1 MSIEIL
7 SITITILLAIIGY
20 LATYWNSLLIA
31 RRNDQLELINKRLGD
46 FYGPLYIATQS
57 SNRAYKAFLSK
68 LRRNPESRL
77 VDRHRAPT
85 EAELLEWRLWVE
97 NVFMP
102 INEHIEDLILNN
114 AYLIQEKEM
123 PECLLQFIV
132 HVSAYKAI
140 TEKWRNGD
148 FRDIDS
154 IIDFPKE
161 LEVYATD
168 SYKQLKARQIELLGK
183 MKVTDRRN

>member
-1 MSIEIL
+1 
-7 SITITILLAIIGY
+7 
-20 LATYWNSLLIA
+20 
-31 RRNDQLELINKRLGD
+31 
-46 FYGPLYIATQS
+46 
-57 SNRAYKAFLSK
+57 
-68 LRRNPESRL
+68 
-77 VDRHRAPT
+77 
-85 EAELLEWRLWVE
+85 
-97 NVFMP
+97 MP